1 MYELLVLGRLSTHPM
16 HGYMIAKIIGHID
29 GPVRQV
35 QWGTLYP
42 ILSRLEGEG
51 LIRAEETVE
60 DGDGRTRKVYGIT
73 EAGRA
78 RLHDLLLDTEHHA
91 GDYATIFAH
100 KVALFS
106 ELTAEERLH
115 LSRHYAV
122 YAQQQIDHLERKCRE
137 FSSVPQPL
145 SDERM
150 RDVLTVMDHR
160 TEYWKHERA
169 WAEQLITRNALK
181 EVV

>member
-1 MYELLVLGRLSTHPM
+1 MYELLVLGRLVRQPM
-16 HGYMIAKIIGHID
+16 HGYMIAKIIGRID
-29 GPVRQV
+29 GPVRQL

-42 ILSRLEGEG
+42 ILSRLEAEG
-51 LIRAEETVE
+51 LIRVEETVE
-60 DGDGRTRKVYGIT
+60 DGDGRTRKVYAIT

-106 ELTAEERLH
+106 ELKAEERLH

-122 YAQQQIDHLERKCRE
+122 YAQQQIDHLERSRRE
-137 FSSVPQPL
+137 FSTGLQSL

-160 TEYWKHERA
+160 FEYWKNERA
-169 WAEQLITRNALK
+169 WAEQLIARNALK

>member
-1 MYELLVLGRLSTHPM
+1 MYELLILGRLSAQPM

-29 GPVRQV
+29 GPIRQI

-42 ILSRLEGEG
+42 ILSRLEAEG
-51 LIRAEETVE
+51 LIRAEEAAP
-60 DGDGRTRKVYGIT
+60 DGDGRTRKVYAIT

-78 RLHDLLLDTEHHA
+78 RLHELLLDTEHHT
-91 GDYATIFAH
+91 GDYAAIFGH

-106 ELTAEERLH
+106 ELNGEERLH
-115 LSRHYAV
+115 LCRHYAV
-122 YAQQQIDHLERKCRE
+122 YVQQQIDHLARKHHE
-137 FSSVPQPL
+137 FSNGQQPL
-145 SDERM
+145 SEERM

-160 TEYWKHERA
+160 LEYWKHERA
-169 WAEQLITRNALK
+169 WAEELIAPNAIK

>member
-29 GPVRQV
+29 GPVRQM

-60 DGDGRTRKVYGIT
+60 DGDGRTRKVYAIT

-78 RLHDLLLDTEHHA
+78 RLHDLLLDTEHHI

-122 YAQQQIDHLERKCRE
+122 YAQQHIDHLERKRRDI
-137 FSSVPQPL
+137 SGLP
-145 SDERM
+145 DERM
-150 RDVLTVMDHR
+150 QDVLSVFDHR
-160 TEYWKHERA
+160 TEYWKRERA
-169 WAEQLITRNALK
+169 WAEQLIARNALK
-181 EVV
+181 EVI